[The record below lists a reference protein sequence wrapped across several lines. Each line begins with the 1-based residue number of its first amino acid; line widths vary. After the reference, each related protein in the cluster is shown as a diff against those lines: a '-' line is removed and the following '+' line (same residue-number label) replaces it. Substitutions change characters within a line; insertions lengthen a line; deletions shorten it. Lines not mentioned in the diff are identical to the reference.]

1 MGDATTLS
9 LRPERVRVNPAPGT
23 LPNIFSGK
31 VEELIYLGD
40 HTRVRA
46 SVCGNNDF
54 VIKVPNAEGVPAL
67 SPGSAISVGWKTEDC
82 RALDAF

>member
-1 MGDATTLS
+1 
-9 LRPERVRVNPAPGT
+9 
-23 LPNIFSGK
+23 
-31 VEELIYLGD
+31 
-40 HTRVRA
+40 VRA

-67 SPGSAISVGWKTEDC
+67 SPGAAISVGWKAEDC